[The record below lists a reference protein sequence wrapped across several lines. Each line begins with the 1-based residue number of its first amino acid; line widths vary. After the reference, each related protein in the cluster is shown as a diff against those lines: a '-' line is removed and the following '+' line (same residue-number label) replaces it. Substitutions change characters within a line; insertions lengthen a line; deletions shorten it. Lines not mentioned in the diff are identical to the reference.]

1 MLVAVFSLSVA
12 LLVFAIL
19 YAVIKAKVV
28 PQQELNERLKAL
40 DEGYEGKKTQRIDD
54 HKDEIPGFRER
65 VVTPLGK
72 YLGNLIT
79 RLAPA
84 AWSVALER
92 KLVTAGKGR
101 VWTAQGYAVFW
112 AIVVLVVIVIAIKY
126 VYGRPD
132 LAPVQLVMLVIV
144 FTAMGAAMPWVML
157 RIMAQKRQKLIR
169 KQLPEVLDL
178 LCVSVQAGLSFDAA
192 LRRIVERMKGPLIEE
207 CTRMLE
213 DVRMGLPRRQALRM
227 MGDRCE
233 VQEVAL
239 FVTAIIQAERLGT
252 SLGKTLNNQAINMRE
267 RRRQAVKAE
276 AMKAPVKMIFPL
288 VLFIFPSVFVIVL
301 LPALLNMMKNF
312 IK

>member
-40 DEGYEGKKTQRIDD
+40 DEGYEGKKTQRIDN

-84 AWSVALER
+84 AWSAALER

-157 RIMAQKRQKLIR
+157 RIMAQNRQKLIT

-207 CTRMLE
+207 CIRMLD

-227 MGDRCE
+227 MGERCE

-267 RRRQAVKAE
+267 RRRQTVKAE

>member
-19 YAVIKAKVV
+19 YTVIKAKVV

-84 AWSVALER
+84 AWSAALER

>member
-19 YAVIKAKVV
+19 YAIIKAKVV

-144 FTAMGAAMPWVML
+144 FTAMGAAMPWIML
-157 RIMAQKRQKLIR
+157 RIMAQKRQKLIT

-227 MGDRCE
+227 MGERCE

-288 VLFIFPSVFVIVL
+288 VLFIFPSIFVIVL

>member
-1 MLVAVFSLSVA
+1 M
-12 LLVFAIL
+12 
-19 YAVIKAKVV
+19 
-28 PQQELNERLKAL
+28 
-40 DEGYEGKKTQRIDD
+40 
-54 HKDEIPGFRER
+54 
-65 VVTPLGK
+65 VTPLGK

-112 AIVVLVVIVIAIKY
+112 VIVVLVVIVIAIKY

-132 LAPVQLVMLVIV
+132 LAPVQLVMVMIL
-144 FTAMGAAMPWVML
+144 FTALGAALPWIML
-157 RIMAQKRQKLIR
+157 RIMAQKRQKLIT

-192 LRRIVERMKGPLIEE
+192 LRRIVERMDGPLIEE

-227 MGDRCE
+227 MGERCE

-288 VLFIFPSVFVIVL
+288 VLFIFPSIFVIVL
-301 LPALLNMMKNF
+301 LPSLLNMMKNF

>member
-84 AWSVALER
+84 AWSAAIER

-144 FTAMGAAMPWVML
+144 FTALGAALPWIML
-157 RIMAQKRQKLIR
+157 RIMAQNRQKLIT

-227 MGDRCE
+227 MGERCE

-288 VLFIFPSVFVIVL
+288 VLFIFPSIFVIVL

>member
-157 RIMAQKRQKLIR
+157 RIMAQNRQKLIT

-178 LCVSVQAGLSFDAA
+178 LCVRVQAGLSFDAA

-227 MGDRCE
+227 MGERCE

>member
-84 AWSVALER
+84 AWLVALER

-132 LAPVQLVMLVIV
+132 LAPVQLTMVVLL
-144 FTAMGAAMPWVML
+144 FTAMGAVMPWIML
-157 RIMAQKRQKLIR
+157 RIMVQKRQKLIM

-192 LRRIVERMKGPLIEE
+192 LRRIVERMDGPLIEE

-227 MGDRCE
+227 MGERCE

>member
-1 MLVAVFSLSVA
+1 MLLAVFSLSVA
-12 LLVFAIL
+12 LLAFAIM
-19 YAVIKAKVV
+19 YAIIKAKVI
-28 PQQELNERLKAL
+28 PQKELTERLKSL
-40 DEGYEGKKTQRIDD
+40 DEGYEGKKIRRTDD
-54 HKDEIPGFRER
+54 NKDEIPGFRER
-65 VVTPLGK
+65 VITPLGH

-79 RLAPA
+79 RLAPV
-84 AWSVALER
+84 AWSAALER

-112 AIVVLVVIVIAIKY
+112 VIIVLVVIVIAIKY

-132 LAPVQLVMLVIV
+132 LAPVQLVMVMIL
-144 FTAMGAAMPWVML
+144 FTALGAALPWIML
-157 RIMAQKRQKLIR
+157 RIMAQKRQKLIT

-207 CTRMLE
+207 CSRMLD

-227 MGDRCE
+227 MGERCE

-288 VLFIFPSVFVIVL
+288 VLFIFPSIFVIVL
-301 LPALLNMMKNF
+301 LPALLNMMKNLA
-312 IK
+312 K

>member
-1 MLVAVFSLSVA
+1 MVGVGILVGFKYIADKGDMAFIQSLM
-12 LLVFAIL
+12 
-19 YAVIKAKVV
+19 
-28 PQQELNERLKAL
+28 
-40 DEGYEGKKTQRIDD
+40 
-54 HKDEIPGFRER
+54 
-65 VVTPLGK
+65 
-72 YLGNLIT
+72 
-79 RLAPA
+79 
-84 AWSVALER
+84 
-92 KLVTAGKGR
+92 
-101 VWTAQGYAVFW
+101 
-112 AIVVLVVIVIAIKY
+112 VLVVFAGIF
-126 VYGRPD
+126 GMLP
-132 LAPVQLVMLVIV
+132 LVI
-144 FTAMGAAMPWVML
+144 L
-157 RIMAQKRQKLIR
+157 RILIQKRQEMILH
-169 KQLPEVLDL
+169 QLPEVLDL

-227 MGDRCE
+227 MGERCE

-267 RRRQAVKAE
+267 RRRQTVKAE

>member
-84 AWSVALER
+84 AWSAALER

-112 AIVVLVVIVIAIKY
+112 VIVVLVVIVIAIKY

-144 FTAMGAAMPWVML
+144 FTALGVAMPWIML
-157 RIMAQKRQKLIR
+157 RIMAQKRQKLIM

-207 CTRMLE
+207 CIRMLD

-227 MGDRCE
+227 MGERCE

>member
-65 VVTPLGK
+65 VVIPLGK

-84 AWSVALER
+84 AWSAAIER

-157 RIMAQKRQKLIR
+157 RIMAQKRQKLIM

-192 LRRIVERMKGPLIEE
+192 LRRIVERMDGPLIEE

-227 MGDRCE
+227 MGERCE

>member
-1 MLVAVFSLSVA
+1 M
-12 LLVFAIL
+12 
-19 YAVIKAKVV
+19 
-28 PQQELNERLKAL
+28 
-40 DEGYEGKKTQRIDD
+40 
-54 HKDEIPGFRER
+54 
-65 VVTPLGK
+65 
-72 YLGNLIT
+72 
-79 RLAPA
+79 
-84 AWSVALER
+84 
-92 KLVTAGKGR
+92 TAGKGR

-144 FTAMGAAMPWVML
+144 FTAMGAAMPWIML
-157 RIMAQKRQKLIR
+157 RIMAQKRQKLIT

-227 MGDRCE
+227 MGERCE

-267 RRRQAVKAE
+267 RRRQTVKAE

-288 VLFIFPSVFVIVL
+288 VLFIFPSIFVIVL